1 MCDCYNDHR
10 SHRAKGQDTAS
21 SPHGLYN
28 LNAEVLSI
36 GTLSDLRRLSS
47 RGLFDCVS
55 FKSLFCWER
64 GFANKH
70 TIWAI
75 GWPSVGVW
83 LLDPAPTT
91 MEGIQVGWKVG
102 MLRKRGNQDLTTCR
116 LRARDC
122 AGLDPIVSL
131 PHTPLYLETSMHFY
145 GLEFPPGENRWF
157 FVSVGLFYKGQ
168 LSWSTEGGGTNR
180 RNLVY

>member
-1 MCDCYNDHR
+1 MQPKTSINDLYRAMCDCYNDHR

-83 LLDPAPTT
+83 LLDPVPTT
-91 MEGIQVGWKVG
+91 MEGIQVDWKVET
-102 MLRKRGNQDLTTCR
+102 LRKRGNQDLTTCR
-116 LRARDC
+116 LRVRDC

-145 GLEFPPGENRWF
+145 GLEFPPDPVVFRFRGAILLRPAILE
-157 FVSVGLFYKGQ
+157 Y
-168 LSWSTEGGGTNR
+168 
-180 RNLVY
+180 